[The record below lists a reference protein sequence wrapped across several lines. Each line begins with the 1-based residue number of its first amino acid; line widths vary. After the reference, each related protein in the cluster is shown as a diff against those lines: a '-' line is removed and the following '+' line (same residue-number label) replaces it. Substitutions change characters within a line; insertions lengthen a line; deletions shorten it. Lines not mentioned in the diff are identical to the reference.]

1 MRSLWFRLFIVDLV
15 AVVVVAG
22 SGFAVFSAAFS
33 HQTRS
38 EYADRGRQIVE
49 DCADDIGRAWEAAAA
64 GGSRSPEP
72 LSSEILAAALGGT
85 TRSPDVL
92 FVEVLGPT
100 GELAAISGDVR
111 MAALCPPADAAAS
124 DSTTMTRLA
133 CDPEVPLLLFT
144 KPLFDPGTART
155 EEFLFGREEAAG
167 EVPVATIRLGLSLRA
182 MEQRIAS
189 VRGRLLGLAGGL
201 ALLSATVLFLLVRR
215 IAHPLRRLR
224 EATRAVALGNLDY
237 QVCSGSQDEIGQ
249 LGDSF
254 DEMTRR
260 LRQARQDR
268 ELRDR
273 QEQARVRVQRAV
285 WQMAQ
290 PGDISVVLTE
300 LRTALRE
307 QELDIHECGI
317 NLVSGAQRLLGDGT
331 DDAYSL
337 DVSSGWQPAAG
348 HGGEVI
354 ERIWRQQR
362 TAYRPDLRAEDPY
375 AESANLL
382 QAFGVP
388 VRAVVDVPFAM
399 GTLAV
404 NSLRPHA
411 FRPEQIQFVEE
422 LARIIEGGI
431 LRLQDLQD
439 LQTARDAAEDANQA
453 KSAFVATMSHEIR
466 TPINGIMG
474 LTELLLRSEVTDEQ
488 RQRLQLIA
496 KSADLL
502 TELVGDVLDLSRIE
516 AGRTEL
522 ELQPLSLRE
531 VIQHVVQTR
540 TPSAEDKGL
549 LLSMDVEDG
558 VPDGWR
564 GDALRLR
571 QILNNLLGNAVKFTN
586 RGEVRLEVRAR
597 DVTSTGATL
606 DFAVIDTGVGIAEDR
621 LPRIFDPFTQA
632 DQSITRRFG
641 GSGLGLYIAA
651 QLVQQMGG
659 RIEVVSQEGLGSR
672 FTFSLPLE
680 RVEIAEPTAA
690 AADAVPVEPLSVLLA
705 EDNEVNQL
713 VVGDLLRGE
722 GHRVTAVGN
731 GAEAVAAAVAGTFD
745 VVLMDMQMPEMDG
758 IEATRRIRQRE
769 AETGDGHLPIV
780 ALTAHAQPQHR
791 GEAEDAGVDGYL
803 TKPLRA
809 AQLSAVLAGLA
820 QDAAAPPAD
829 HVGGEDD
836 DELDGEAW
844 LRLAAVSDAALRR
857 SVDLFATDGAHRL
870 QQVRACLRSGDVGE
884 ARRQA
889 HALKGS
895 AREFGALRLERAC
908 QALEDAAVDGHLD
921 VELLARAE
929 SAFAAAAAAVAARRP

>member
-1 MRSLWFRLFIVDLV
+1 
-15 AVVVVAG
+15 
-22 SGFAVFSAAFS
+22 
-33 HQTRS
+33 
-38 EYADRGRQIVE
+38 
-49 DCADDIGRAWEAAAA
+49 
-64 GGSRSPEP
+64 
-72 LSSEILAAALGGT
+72 
-85 TRSPDVL
+85 
-92 FVEVLGPT
+92 
-100 GELAAISGDVR
+100 
-111 MAALCPPADAAAS
+111 
-124 DSTTMTRLA
+124 
-133 CDPEVPLLLFT
+133 
-144 KPLFDPGTART
+144 
-155 EEFLFGREEAAG
+155 
-167 EVPVATIRLGLSLRA
+167 
-182 MEQRIAS
+182 
-189 VRGRLLGLAGGL
+189 
-201 ALLSATVLFLLVRR
+201 
-215 IAHPLRRLR
+215 
-224 EATRAVALGNLDY
+224 
-237 QVCSGSQDEIGQ
+237 
-249 LGDSF
+249 
-254 DEMTRR
+254 
-260 LRQARQDR
+260 
-268 ELRDR
+268 
-273 QEQARVRVQRAV
+273 
-285 WQMAQ
+285 
-290 PGDISVVLTE
+290 
-300 LRTALRE
+300 
-307 QELDIHECGI
+307 
-317 NLVSGAQRLLGDGT
+317 
-331 DDAYSL
+331 
-337 DVSSGWQPAAG
+337 
-348 HGGEVI
+348 
-354 ERIWRQQR
+354 
-362 TAYRPDLRAEDPY
+362 
-375 AESANLL
+375 
-382 QAFGVP
+382 
-388 VRAVVDVPFAM
+388 M

-431 LRLQDLQD
+431 LRLQDLQDLQD

-531 VIQHVVQTR
+531 VIQHVIQTR

>member
-1 MRSLWFRLFIVDLV
+1 VRSLWFRLFIVDLV

-33 HQTRS
+33 HQMRS
-38 EYADRGRQIVE
+38 EYANRGRQIVA
-49 DCADDIGRAWEAAAA
+49 DCADDIGRAWEVAAA
-64 GGSRSPEP
+64 GGARSPEP

-92 FVEVLGPT
+92 FVEVLGHT

-111 MAALCPPADAAAS
+111 MAALCPPADDAAS
-124 DSTTMTRLA
+124 DSTTMMRLA

-189 VRGRLLGLAGGL
+189 VRGRLLGLTGGL
-201 ALLSATVLFLLVRR
+201 ALLSATVLLLLVRR

-237 QVCSGSQDEIGQ
+237 QVCFSSQDEIGQ

-290 PGDISVVLTE
+290 PGDISVVLAE

-331 DDAYSL
+331 DDAYRL

-348 HGGEVI
+348 YGGEVI

-388 VRAVVDVPFAM
+388 
-399 GTLAV
+399 
-404 NSLRPHA
+404 

-439 LQTARDAAEDANQA
+439 LQTARVAAEDANQA

-549 LLSMDVEDG
+549 LLSMHVEDG

-571 QILNNLLGNAVKFTN
+571 QILNNLLGNAVKFTS

-606 DFAVIDTGVGIAEDR
+606 DFAVIDTGVGISEDH

-690 AADAVPVEPLSVLLA
+690 AADADPVEPLGVLLA
-705 EDNEVNQL
+705 EDNVVNQL

-722 GHRVTAVGN
+722 GHRVTVVGN
-731 GAEAVAAAVAGTFD
+731 GAEAVAAAVSGTFD

-889 HALKGS
+889 HILKGS

-908 QALEDAAVDGHLD
+908 QALEDAAADGHLD
-921 VELLARAE
+921 AELLARAE